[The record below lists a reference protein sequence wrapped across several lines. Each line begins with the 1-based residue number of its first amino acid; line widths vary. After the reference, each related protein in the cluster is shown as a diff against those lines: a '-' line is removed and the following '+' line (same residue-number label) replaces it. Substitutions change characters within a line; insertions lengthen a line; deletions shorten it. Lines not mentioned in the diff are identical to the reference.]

1 MVLVVANTYLVSIN
15 AESSGQPVTNV
26 VGIRGAFDSAEN
38 VTQVVLNGW
47 TQAGGPITKHNT
59 SYIMKDVSA
68 MFLGTADGEVYT
80 RQSVAPGT
88 VSGTKSTNAACALV
102 SYGGASR
109 SRTSKGRMYFGPIGE
124 ADINSD
130 GRTLSSTS
138 ITGIQSAFN
147 LFRTTIT
154 NAGLEWVVVSRKLQA
169 ATPIT
174 TIGVQSVIAT
184 QRRRIR

>member
-1 MVLVVANTYLVSIN
+1 
-15 AESSGQPVTNV
+15 
-26 VGIRGAFDSAEN
+26 
-38 VTQVVLNGW
+38 
-47 TQAGGPITKHNT
+47 
-59 SYIMKDVSA
+59 
-68 MFLGTADGEVYT
+68 
-80 RQSVAPGT
+80 
-88 VSGTKSTNAACALV
+88 
-102 SYGGASR
+102 
-109 SRTSKGRMYFGPIGE
+109 MYFGPIGE

-147 LFRTTIT
+147 QFRTTIT